1 MIRSFLPLPLWRVL
15 RTVQGQ
21 DVELSNFSGSWV
33 SDPGPQP
40 TRKIEINIKMKFL
53 YILILMVGIIYQ
65 IFASM
70 DDTDRNVFSMNV
82 PYGRGLDNELQLARL
97 LMASPRLCYPK
108 RNSEIINTL
117 LGLPKNMN
125 NAGK

>member
-40 TRKIEINIKMKFL
+40 TRKIEVNIKMKFL

>member
-1 MIRSFLPLPLWRVL
+1 MYVHLQILAVSFRRRIKP
-15 RTVQGQ
+15 
-21 DVELSNFSGSWV
+21 
-33 SDPGPQP
+33 
-40 TRKIEINIKMKFL
+40 KIIMKFL
-53 YILILMVGIIYQ
+53 YILILMIGIIYQ
-65 IFASM
+65 IFATM
-70 DDTDRNVFSMNV
+70 DDTERNVFSMNV